1 MTTVL
6 LPIDTSDASRRALQ
20 YVLEAGVDRH
30 SQIHLVNVQP
40 PIKARELW
48 HFLEDDRI
56 VESREAAGHE
66 VLRAAGEQL
75 RAAGYDCVARVLIGD
90 PVETILRYAD
100 EKGCDAIVMGSR
112 RRGRVGKLMLGS
124 VSFEVA
130 NRAARPVTLVGAVPQ
145 AA

>member
-1 MTTVL
+1 MHKVL

-20 YVLEAGVDRH
+20 YVLEAGVDRRTE
-30 SQIHLVNVQP
+30 IHLVNVQP

-48 HFLEDDRI
+48 HFLEDDSI
-56 VESREAAGHE
+56 MESREAAGYE

-75 RAAGYDCVARVLIGD
+75 EAGGYPYVSRVLIGD
-90 PVETILRYAD
+90 PVESILRYAD

-130 NRAARPVTLVGAVPQ
+130 NRAARPVTLVGAEQQ